1 MQRVDVYPGVP
12 NRADEEPDGS
22 GHLVGGGGVGDG
34 AGFCFEVWRGRWMLL
49 LGIHVVVGKSSVV
62 VGVQLFFL
70 GSRVV
75 PDSAEIYF

>member
-1 MQRVDVYPGVP
+1 
-12 NRADEEPDGS
+12 
-22 GHLVGGGGVGDG
+22 
-34 AGFCFEVWRGRWMLL
+34 MLL